1 MRRFI
6 AATAPAVSIS
16 SVTDLVGLVF
26 GLGMLFAA
34 LYFVVPHT

>member
-1 MRRFI
+1 MKRFI
-6 AATAPAVSIS
+6 AATAPAVSVS
-16 SVTDLVGLVF
+16 TATDLAGLMF